1 MEKKKIERLTEEQ
14 IDYNVLNALNLM
26 NEELGESYIATQFNP
41 FDEGFKL
48 EEGFVIERY
57 NNACIKKE
65 ILSPDFISYGV
76 SETKKAFENSLSNLT
91 EILAG
96 IDEKL
101 SEYTL
106 EESLRKT
113 YNKLRIYVMCRIQL
127 TSIFLA
133 KLKIEKNTLKMYQD
147 LESLDWE
154 LSEYFNDCYDENFNT
169 RIAISAFIELI
180 INSKTTK
187 KSIEDKKLI
196 EKAKSII
203 ANNNMKQNIELPKP
217 QNEQIVK
224 ETKSDKPVT
233 KNVEK
238 NELSNKQ
245 NKEVTNKAPTNITPK
260 ETKVK
265 DEGKTL

>member
-41 FDEGFKL
+41 FDEDFKL
-48 EEGFVIERY
+48 KEDFVIERY

-65 ILSPDFISYGV
+65 IISPDFISYGI
-76 SETKKAFENSLSNLT
+76 SETKKAFESSLANLT
-91 EILAG
+91 EILAVV
-96 IDEKL
+96 DEKL

-106 EESLRKT
+106 EESLRKK
-113 YNKLRIYVMCRIQL
+113 YNKLRIYILCRIQL
-127 TSIFLA
+127 TNIFLA
-133 KLKIEKNTLKMYQD
+133 KLKTEKNALKMYQD
-147 LESLDWE
+147 LQSLDWE

-180 INSKTTK
+180 INSKTTR

-203 ANNNMKQNIELPKP
+203 ANNMKQNVNMSKSKDD
-217 QNEQIVK
+217 QIK
-224 ETKSDKPVT
+224 EETKSNKPD
-233 KNVEK
+233 NVEK
-238 NELSNKQ
+238 NEVAKKQ
-245 NKEVTNKAPTNITPK
+245 NKETANKAPVNNAPK
-260 ETKVK
+260 EIKAK
-265 DEGKTL
+265 DDDKTL